1 MATRS
6 KHAQRSKRSNK
17 KHEAMLNVFAQIS
30 GRYAYGVT
38 ENKKYR
44 QEIAT
49 LGNDRK
55 DLRRSKVLSVIDT
68 EEQNKGY
75 ARISLEKIA
84 KSSCTSKRH
93 VMDAV
98 NELVD
103 ARQLKIVVKGAGN
116 SASLYKTLKEKG
128 ENHNEQTKQTKRF
141 RD

>member
-6 KHAQRSKRSNK
+6 KHAQRSKRNNK

-30 GRYAYGVT
+30 GRYAYGVS

-44 QEIAT
+44 Q
-49 LGNDRK
+49 
-55 DLRRSKVLSVIDT
+55 

-84 KSSCTSKRH
+84 RSSCTSKRH

>member
-84 KSSCTSKRH
+84 RSSCTSKRH

-128 ENHNEQTKQTKRF
+128 ENRNEQTKQTK
-141 RD
+141 

>member
-1 MATRS
+1 M
-6 KHAQRSKRSNK
+6 
-17 KHEAMLNVFAQIS
+17 
-30 GRYAYGVT
+30 
-38 ENKKYR
+38 
-44 QEIAT
+44 
-49 LGNDRK
+49 GNDRK

-84 KSSCTSKRH
+84 RSSRTSKRH

-128 ENHNEQTKQTKRF
+128 ENRNE
-141 RD
+141 